1 MAINLLG
8 FASALGDLFD
18 DLPRWYSAVAECCA
32 CLVYIFVNKR
42 RYKAW
47 QTVLF
52 SVLFCGVIVGL
63 ALLPVKD
70 NKLLSVMLLV
80 LTFVIMYT
88 FITLCTNCTLLESG
102 FLWARALVAAEFV
115 ASCEWQLQYF
125 FATQAKVFAEAGGYV
140 FMAVFYLV
148 LFALLYFVERGNNSY
163 LKVSR
168 AECVFSMLIAVLVFL
183 ISNITLI
190 NPGTPFSSAYAT
202 EFFYIRTLVDL
213 IGLLSLYIYQS
224 QRISWYSR
232 RNADFMEHLLE
243 NQRQKYLQ
251 SQEVYDQINYR
262 YHDLK
267 YHLQMLKTE
276 SVEERNKYIAELE
289 EDIKQFESY
298 YRTDNEVL
306 DILLANESKT
316 FRDNDIKFVCVAD
329 GKALSFM
336 DKLDVYSLFGNALDN
351 AVESLVKIADKDKRL
366 LRMQVNTQNSFVFV
380 KVQNYYEHN
389 LVTNDGDFETTK
401 KEKYNHGFG
410 IKSMRQVVGKYN
422 GTLEIDTS
430 GNWFTVCVLI
440 PRPTSSKSAN

>member
-224 QRISWYSR
+224 PRISWYSR

-410 IKSMRQVVGKYN
+410 IKSMRQVVEKYN

>member
-1 MAINLLG
+1 M
-8 FASALGDLFD
+8 
-18 DLPRWYSAVAECCA
+18 
-32 CLVYIFVNKR
+32 
-42 RYKAW
+42 
-47 QTVLF
+47 
-52 SVLFCGVIVGL
+52 
-63 ALLPVKD
+63 
-70 NKLLSVMLLV
+70 
-80 LTFVIMYT
+80 
-88 FITLCTNCTLLESG
+88 
-102 FLWARALVAAEFV
+102 
-115 ASCEWQLQYF
+115 
-125 FATQAKVFAEAGGYV
+125 
-140 FMAVFYLV
+140 
-148 LFALLYFVERGNNSY
+148 
-163 LKVSR
+163 
-168 AECVFSMLIAVLVFL
+168 
-183 ISNITLI
+183 
-190 NPGTPFSSAYAT
+190 
-202 EFFYIRTLVDL
+202 
-213 IGLLSLYIYQS
+213 
-224 QRISWYSR
+224 
-232 RNADFMEHLLE
+232 E